1 MKRII
6 KGQEKP
12 RKQHEDGK
20 DQRKSKRQLRGST
33 TLVCWIDSGNPEEKA
48 PALGLSFFEGQ
59 DGDCLPRMRVLCF
72 SSLESE
78 RVPSCFQS
86 TDTY

>member
-1 MKRII
+1 M
-6 KGQEKP
+6 
-12 RKQHEDGK
+12 
-20 DQRKSKRQLRGST
+20 
-33 TLVCWIDSGNPEEKA
+33 VCWIDSGNPEEKA

-78 RVPSCFQS
+78 KSSIVFSINRYLLSAPGPVLGTGILQWTRQTKYFPS
-86 TDTY
+86 